1 MLLEEIYSLVLKSQD
16 KVQQNRE
23 VKKLNSTKSLSL
35 LFQQAAK
42 IPHHSTLS
50 RSISHHILKDQK
62 FLTAFTVS
70 FWTSSHLFDTFN
82 LNQITDSYW
91 SLQVFLA
98 LGLDWFPHLV
108 LSQYLLKIHSFLILF
123 FLLARF
129 IHLNI
134 LMSFLDKL
142 QYVPW
147 KMTFIKSLLFP
158 LLVYR
163 GKNGREKRWLGTAF
177 MFSTFVFLRG
187 EETLKI
193 CPLSFLVR
201 GGENTRGGKIKKRT
215 EEFCVQAH

>member
-1 MLLEEIYSLVLKSQD
+1 MQSLKCYWKKFILLSSRQGIAEQRSEKTKLD
-16 KVQQNRE
+16 KIFIPTIPVGRKNPSPFNSIQIHITSHPQRSE
-23 VKKLNSTKSLSL
+23 V
-35 LFQQAAK
+35 
-42 IPHHSTLS
+42 
-50 RSISHHILKDQK
+50 SHCLHRI
-62 FLTAFTVS
+62 FL
-70 FWTSSHLFDTFN
+70 DTFN